1 MRKELGVETA
11 AELLEQ
17 YPYKYIDR
25 SRFYFIHE
33 IEDEDTFVQIKG
45 EIVEYHTMGIG
56 RAQRMSAMFSDGH
69 SQIELEVENI
79 LDGAKGFTDD
89 YDGERYKSVTDEMYT
104 NKINGYI
111 EK

>member
-33 IEDEDTFVQIKG
+33 IEDEDTFVQIM
-45 EIVEYHTMGIG
+45 EYP
-56 RAQRMSAMFSDGH
+56 SP
-69 SQIELEVENI
+69 
-79 LDGAKGFTDD
+79 
-89 YDGERYKSVTDEMYT
+89 
-104 NKINGYI
+104 
-111 EK
+111 